1 MMLTFDKIM
10 HIVQIHQKKKKKLK
24 IENPSKLNRIRQ
36 VDCEAKRCSNAEKPL
51 AEVFETL
58 SDQMAS

>member
-1 MMLTFDKIM
+1 MLTFDKIM

-24 IENPSKLNRIRQ
+24 IENPSKLNRIHQ
-36 VDCEAKRCSNAEKPL
+36 LGFDAKRCPNTEKPL